1 MNLLDSSVWI
11 EYLAGGSRLSD
22 PTLFAAPEEI
32 VVSAINLFEVG
43 RYVQRVNGEEAMI
56 ETTARMSRSRLV
68 HVDREIAELAV
79 GLASAHRLHAM
90 DALIAATARREGA
103 TLVTLDADLLAL
115 PGARRP

>member
-11 EYLAGGSRLSD
+11 EYLTGGPGLSD
-22 PTLFAAPEEI
+22 GELFTDPQAI

-43 RYVQRVNGEEAMI
+43 RYVQRTTGEEARS
-56 ETTARMSRSRLV
+56 ETVGRMARSRLV
-68 HVDREIAELAV
+68 PIDREIAELAIH
-79 GLASAHRLHAM
+79 LAAAHRLHAT

-103 TLVTLDADLLAL
+103 ALVTLDADLLEL